1 MYRGD
6 LVREISCVALRKDR
20 RPHVDNLTGI
30 LDRVVGSSLRRAS
43 VHRCSARIGPRW
55 ATVVN

>member
-6 LVREISCVALRKDR
+6 LVREISYVALQKDC

-30 LDRVVGSSLRRAS
+30 LDRMVGSSLRRVS
-43 VHRCSARIGPRW
+43 VHHCSAHIGPHW
-55 ATVVN
+55 AAVVN

>member
-1 MYRGD
+1 MYHGD
-6 LVREISCVALRKDR
+6 LVREISCVELRKDR
-20 RPHVDNLTGI
+20 RPHVNNWTGI

-55 ATVVN
+55 ASKLK

>member
-1 MYRGD
+1 MYHGD
-6 LVREISCVALRKDR
+6 SVREISCVAPRKDR

-30 LDRVVGSSLRRAS
+30 LDRVVGSSLRRVS

-55 ATVVN
+55 ASKLK